1 MNIYYLFVI
10 IILLIILLLLIQNK
24 TQKIELGLKKQD
36 PKEEITYSENKKI
49 MIMTQDEKDKN
60 IEKIKNMVEF
70 RFVNMSPK
78 NLKIYYEPAKNK
90 PLQFITTIPQGEYV
104 YIYPLTVNESDLDF
118 KPGVMLF
125 SKFEDDE
132 EGEFAYRPYELYYM
146 DYTINFGQISTDFL
160 RSDNIKSD
168 RNEILSLKIE
178 NRSLKKYH
186 VWYHGSYL
194 GNIEPYFPGKFDIG
208 YSLTSRNNEKHFQL
222 GTWIDFI
229 MDAPNAITQSIQ
241 LKDKSTTDVIIGDVV
256 GWSQ

>member
-1 MNIYYLFVI
+1 MNVYYLFAI

-24 TQKIELGLKKQD
+24 TKKLDLGLKKQD
-36 PKEEITYSENKKI
+36 QRDQIKFSENKKI
-49 MIMTQDEKDKN
+49 MILSQEEKDKH
-60 IEKIKNMVEF
+60 IEKIKNLVEF

-78 NLKIYYEPAKNK
+78 NLKIYYEPSKSK
-90 PLQFITTIPQGEYV
+90 PLQFITMIPQGDYV
-104 YIYPLTVNESDLDF
+104 FIYPLREKSDELDF

-132 EGEFAYRPYELYYM
+132 ENEFAYRPYELYYM
-146 DYTINFGQISTDFL
+146 DYIINFGQISTDFL

-186 VWYHGSYL
+186 VWYHGNYL
-194 GNIEPYFPGKFDIG
+194 GYVDPYFPDKFDIE

-229 MDAPNAITQSIQ
+229 MDSPNAITQSIQ
-241 LKDKSTTDVIIGDVV
+241 LKDKSTTNIILGDVV